1 MTTALQ
7 SVSVKSLALR
17 VLREMATRRGV
28 QEVCP
33 TPAEYVGQEVGQDT
47 GALKVQT
54 GGLSPCGSPRCAG
67 CYDVGGGKKIH
78 PPKCGEEY
86 RRWLERWQPGRK
98 PQ

>member
-1 MTTALQ
+1 MITVLQ

-33 TPAEYVGQEVGQDT
+33 TPAVHARQGAGQDT
-47 GALKVQT
+47 GAREVRRE
-54 GGLSPCGSPRCAG
+54 GLSPCGSAHCAG
-67 CYDVGGGKKIH
+67 CYDVGDGKKIH
-78 PPKCGEEY
+78 PPKCGEKY
-86 RRWLERWQPGRK
+86 RKWQERWQPKGK